1 MNEEEKHRFND
12 IYREKENIIMC
23 YYNVLGVRHNKGYWK
38 AFDNAV
44 RYLENS
50 GFTWSESEGRY
61 TY

>member
-1 MNEEEKHRFND
+1 MSEEERHRFND

-23 YYNVLGVRHNKGYWK
+23 YYNVLGVRHNKEYWK

-50 GFTWSESEGRY
+50 GFAWSESEGRY

>member
-1 MNEEEKHRFND
+1 
-12 IYREKENIIMC
+12 MC
-23 YYNVLGVRHNKGYWK
+23 YYNVLGVRHNKEYWK
-38 AFDNAV
+38 TFDNAV